1 SSTIG
6 SSCSFPPM
14 SNPVVQSIISGDAP
28 STARM
33 AAARGMLPLP
43 QADLLELLVHLR
55 TDSDTEVARAAETTL
70 AEQNPADLLG
80 VARANDTAPAVLNYF
95 ASLPNADHDLHEVV
109 LNHAHTPDEAVALL
123 ARSTADSSLL
133 DLIAINQQRLIRTPE
148 IIDAILAN
156 PARSAEAERRVNE
169 TQREFFEKERGA
181 RQIAEELRARG
192 KAAAAEFF
200 EAAEL
205 TTVGGQLSVDDAWVI
220 AQHIEV
226 SDADIDDSW
235 LAREF
240 IEEMLVETPEQVAT
254 NAQSVINAERM
265 EAGDVTPERISL
277 IRRIMFMTVK
287 DRVKLAMKGDRE
299 ARGIL
304 IRDSNKIVATGVIH
318 NPRLTDQE
326 VEGIA
331 AMRTVSDEV
340 LRLIGMNR
348 AWARSYP
355 IIHNLARNPRTP
367 LATAIQ
373 ILPRIRSKDLKV
385 LSQSRNVSEGVR
397 RQAYRLCE
405 MRSPGA

>member
-1 SSTIG
+1 
-6 SSCSFPPM
+6 M
-14 SNPVVQSIISGDAP
+14 NNPVVQSIISGNAP

-43 QADLLELLVHLR
+43 QADLMELLLHLR
-55 TDSDTEVARAAETTL
+55 ADGDPAVARAAEATL
-70 AEQNPADLLG
+70 GSQTADDLLS
-80 VARANDTAPAVLNYF
+80 VAQSNDAAPAVLGYLG
-95 ASLPNADHDLHEVV
+95 SLSTADRKIQEAVAVHQS
-109 LNHAHTPDEAVALL
+109 TPDEAIAGLSH
-123 ARSTADSSLL
+123 ATDDSSLL
-133 DLIAINQQRLIRTPE
+133 DLIALNQQRLIRSPA

-156 PARSAEAERRVNE
+156 PARSPETERRVKE
-169 TQREFFEKERGA
+169 TRREFFEKERGA
-181 RQIAEELRARG
+181 RQIADELRARG

-200 EAAEL
+200 ESAEL
-205 TTVGGQLSVDDAWVI
+205 ITASGALSVDDAWVI

-235 LAREF
+235 LAREL
-240 IEEMLVETPEQVAT
+240 IEEMLVETPEQIASNVQA
-254 NAQSVINAERM
+254 VINAERM
-265 EAGDVTPERISL
+265 EAGEVAPERISL

-287 DRVKLAMKGDRE
+287 DRVKLALKGDRE

-326 VEGIA
+326 VENVA

-373 ILPRIRSKDLKV
+373 ILPRIRSKDLTSI
-385 LSQSRNVSEGVR
+385 SQNRNVSEGVR
-397 RQAYRLCE
+397 RQAYRLSE
-405 MRSPGA
+405 MRGPNT